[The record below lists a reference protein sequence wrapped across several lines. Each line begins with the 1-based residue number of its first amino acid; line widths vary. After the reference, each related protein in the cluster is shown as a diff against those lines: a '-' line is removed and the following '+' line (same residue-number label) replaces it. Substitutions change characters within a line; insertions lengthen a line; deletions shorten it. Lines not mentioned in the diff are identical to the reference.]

1 MLKDSDLESRQQ
13 RKAKDTLIEMATK
26 DLKDDTATATSTGK
40 FFTRA
45 EVEKHTETSKDTW
58 IIIHN
63 NVYNVTSFLNEVAV
77 FLLTKKLILIFVEF
91 NLNLYFCLLKYL
103 YNIF

>member
-1 MLKDSDLESRQQ
+1 LLKDSDLETRQQ

-26 DLKDDTATATSTGK
+26 DLKDDTATTTSTSK
-40 FFTRA
+40 LFTRA
-45 EVEKHTETSKDTW
+45 EVEKHIETSKDIW

-77 FLLTKKLILIFVEF
+77 FLHKKT
-91 NLNLYFCLLKYL
+91 Y
-103 YNIF
+103 